1 MRVTPTQVILGIL
14 IAAVAIL
21 IVMMIVFLLR
31 WKNGSAPLF
40 GASFDSYTPE
50 DTDPEAMLADQQ
62 MIELENSENAE
73 SIPTDE
79 VPHQEPDLTTTPP
92 VIEHTPR
99 PTPDK
104 LLPSDNIASFGG
116 DILIGSELNNA

>member
-21 IVMMIVFLLR
+21 IVMMIAFLPN
-31 WKNGSAPLF
+31 WKNGAAPLF
-40 GASFDSYTPE
+40 GASFNNYTPE
-50 DTDPEAMLADQQ
+50 DTDPEAMAFEQQ
-62 MIELENSENAE
+62 MAELENSENTE
-73 SIPTDE
+73 TSPTDE

-92 VIEHTPR
+92 IIEHTPR

-104 LLPSDNIASFGG
+104 LLPSDNIASFSG
-116 DILIGSELNNA
+116 DILVGSELNTA